1 MNRPDRL
8 TVQPLIVCPK
18 CNLEM
23 RLFGIEAESNV
34 RDLFTFE
41 CSDCGALEV
50 RDVLVGTYRYD
61 AR

>member
-1 MNRPDRL
+1 MSRPDRL

-23 RLFGIEAESNV
+23 RLFGIEAETDV

-41 CSDCGALEV
+41 CNCRALEV
-50 RDVLVGTYRYD
+50 RGVLVGTYRYD
-61 AR
+61 TR